1 MKSNLF
7 VQAAIAAVVFV
18 VAGCDK
24 EAEKVQ
30 LQTPVPEASV
40 EATSVE
46 CTVSWANVENAVSYS
61 WKLYETAEPTV
72 AVAEAPPMSVIS
84 RNSQT
89 LRKTLNMSSRS
100 RPWPPR
106 RQITS
111 IPRRPR

>member
-1 MKSNLF
+1 MRSNLF

-46 CTVSWANVENAVSYS
+46 CTVSWANIENAVNYS

-72 AVAEAPPMSVIS
+72 AVAEDAAYVGRATASKNLLPFAYGNAV
-84 RNSQT
+84 
-89 LRKTLNMSSRS
+89 KTSSLLC
-100 RPWPPR
+100 
-106 RQITS
+106 
-111 IPRRPR
+111 